1 MKIRAFFTVIA
12 MIVATFGIDGL
23 IETAGATPD
32 DSQRLRGLG
41 GRTFAVHV
49 TNLGTGEEFQNCYVF
64 EKDGTW
70 IDPPFPV
77 PGTWVQ
83 HTNGASTTYTAEAYF
98 EFLPFVSAL
107 LIQEG
112 KVTPAG
118 GKAVLQF
125 EATTRVTGFFLNEQG
140 EEVEID
146 DTFLSVGLQDNDCLS
161 SLD

>member
-1 MKIRAFFTVIA
+1 
-12 MIVATFGIDGL
+12 
-23 IETAGATPD
+23 
-32 DSQRLRGLG
+32 LG

-49 TNLGTGEEFQNCYVF
+49 TNLGTGDEFENCYIF
-64 EKDGTW
+64 EEDGTW

-98 EFLPFVSAL
+98 EFLPFVAAL

-118 GKAVLQF
+118 GKGVLQF
-125 EATTRVTGFFLNEQG
+125 EATTRVTGFFLDVEGQ
-140 EEVEID
+140 EVKID
-146 DTFLSVGLQDNDCLS
+146 DTFLSVGMQDNDCLS

>member
-1 MKIRAFFTVIA
+1 M
-12 MIVATFGIDGL
+12 
-23 IETAGATPD
+23 
-32 DSQRLRGLG
+32 
-41 GRTFAVHV
+41 
-49 TNLGTGEEFQNCYVF
+49 
-64 EKDGTW
+64 
-70 IDPPFPV
+70 